1 MIVGEIFK
9 VFLLAPLR
17 WNHDVHLCG
26 TVNWISIRGDNNI
39 SGGEIPKVYIPHVEQ
54 FVIVSLDLST
64 ETYTQI
70 LLPKGFNEI
79 PYVEPSIRVLRDC
92 LCFSYDFKGTE
103 IVLWE
108 MKEFGVQESWTQLFR
123 IEYNNL
129 QLHKPDLKDC
139 VVGLME
145 RTTTLLPRYLSMNGD
160 TFVLTTSDNVS
171 MFSVIDY
178 GYAESLVS
186 TTWK

>member
-1 MIVGEIFK
+1 
-9 VFLLAPLR
+9 
-17 WNHDVHLCG
+17 VHLCG
-26 TVNWISIRGDNNI
+26 TVNWISIRGGNDI
-39 SGGEIPKVYIPHVEQ
+39 SGGEISKVYIPHVEQ

-70 LLPKGFNEI
+70 LLPKGFNEV
-79 PYVEPSIRVLRDC
+79 PYVEPSIQVLRDC

-123 IEYNNL
+123 IEYVNL

-139 VVGLME
+139 FIGFMAF
-145 RTTTLLPRYLSMNGD
+145 TTTLLPRCLSKNGD
-160 TFVLTTSDNVS
+160 TLVFTNREGKR
-171 MFSVIDY
+171 VIILIGEIGEYRDLK
-178 GYAESLVS
+178 GEEIQKAR
-186 TTWK
+186 KK